1 MKPYRILLRSLVAA
15 ASLTVLVAV
24 PASAHPFISE
34 GALPVDSLATMRLH
48 MAHGCGGDDGG
59 AEAVTTEVAL
69 EVPDWLRVVEVP
81 DADGYATEL
90 ETADDGTVTT
100 VVWTAAGEAVPA
112 PAFDLDVVASGEPGE
127 TRHLAVFQGCENV
140 SYRWIGTPDDPA
152 DDPAVNVA
160 LVESDPDAPAP
171 PVPAPEPT
179 PDVDP
184 TADGEPVDEPTEPAT
199 GDATEGG
206 ASDETDTDAAG
217 AEDAAAGDDGVP
229 MVLLGGLVV
238 VVLAAIAVVA
248 GRRRRRGDA

>member
-34 GALPVDSLATMRLH
+34 GALPVDSLATMRLN

-81 DADGYATEL
+81 EADGYATEL

-127 TRHLAVFQGCENV
+127 TRHLAVFQGCEND
-140 SYRWIGTPDDPA
+140 SYRWVGTPDDPA

-160 LVESDPDAPAP
+160 LIEPDPDAPPPPEAP
-171 PVPAPEPT
+171 AVQGEEATGAESTEDADAPTAEPT
-179 PDVDP
+179 
-184 TADGEPVDEPTEPAT
+184 
-199 GDATEGG
+199 
-206 ASDETDTDAAG
+206 
-217 AEDAAAGDDGVP
+217 AEDAAVEDAAVEDAGLPV
-229 MVLLGGLVV
+229 VLLGGLVV
-238 VVLAAIAVVA
+238 VVLAAVAVA
-248 GRRRRRGDA
+248 AARGRGRGDA

>member
-34 GALPVDSLATMRLH
+34 GALPVDSLATMRLN
-48 MAHGCGGDDGG
+48 MAHGCGGDGGG

-81 DADGYATEL
+81 ETDGYAAEL

-127 TRHLAVFQGCENV
+127 TRHLAVFQGCEND
-140 SYRWIGTPDDPA
+140 SYRWVGTPDDPA

-160 LVESDPDAPAP
+160 LVEPDPDAPPPPEAP
-171 PVPAPEPT
+171 AAPDDEATGEEPAADADAPT
-179 PDVDP
+179 
-184 TADGEPVDEPTEPAT
+184 DEPT
-199 GDATEGG
+199 GDA
-206 ASDETDTDAAG
+206 AV
-217 AEDAAAGDDGVP
+217 EDAAVEGDAAVEEAAVEDDGVP
-229 MVLLGGLVV
+229 VVLLGGLVV

-248 GRRRRRGDA
+248 SRRRGRGDA